1 MNAIKFIFIYCKER
15 NVIMTTDD
23 VRAKMLS
30 NEKFTKILK
39 AVDKE
44 SPIKCRVK
52 YVLDQMDISNERY
65 IHIVA
70 HGVIIKNL
78 CMYSFWQTTGFKSDF
93 HECNLEL
100 ATLVSYYFN
109 SEELIGILQFIK
121 ILQENIVKEYE
132 LQNVI
137 SIYNDLF

>member
-1 MNAIKFIFIYCKER
+1 
-15 NVIMTTDD
+15 MTTAD

-30 NEKFTKILK
+30 NEQFTKILK

-44 SPIKCRVK
+44 SPIECRVK

-65 IHIVA
+65 IHIVTQ
-70 HGVIIKNL
+70 GVIIKNL
-78 CMYSFWQTTGFKSDF
+78 CMYSFWQTTGFKSNF

-100 ATLVSYYFN
+100 ATLVSDYFKN
-109 SEELIGILQFIK
+109 EIGEELISILQFIK

-132 LQNVI
+132 LQNII